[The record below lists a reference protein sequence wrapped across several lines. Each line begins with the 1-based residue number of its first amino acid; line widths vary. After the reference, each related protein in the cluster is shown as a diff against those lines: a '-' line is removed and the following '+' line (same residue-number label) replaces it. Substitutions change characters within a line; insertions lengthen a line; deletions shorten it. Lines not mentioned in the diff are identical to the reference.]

1 MTHASFR
8 AIQTWSASEVP
19 YKPEVQAKEELVKG
33 KRQVETSIAHT
44 SGS

>member
-1 MTHASFR
+1 
-8 AIQTWSASEVP
+8 
-19 YKPEVQAKEELVKG
+19 VQAKEELVKG